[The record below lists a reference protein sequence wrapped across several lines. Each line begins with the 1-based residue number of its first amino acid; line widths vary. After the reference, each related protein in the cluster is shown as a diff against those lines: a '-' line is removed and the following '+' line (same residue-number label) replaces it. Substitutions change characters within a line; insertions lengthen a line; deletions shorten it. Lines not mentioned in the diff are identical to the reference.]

1 MNAGRIDS
9 RSRREGGF
17 TIIEVLIALM
27 IMTIALVA
35 IAGMFP
41 QGYKQVTDAG
51 RLTMAV
57 TNARAVHEDIRLVP
71 FANLMNLNGFDSTNP
86 GTIPASAPENTFA
99 TGWQTNLSAAEGRAT
114 VQVDDCGNVANPCGL
129 PAPDGNLRQI
139 TVVVAMTALPQ
150 SVQLRTLIVR
160 MF

>member
-1 MNAGRIDS
+1 MITQRTERTLRGQ
-9 RSRREGGF
+9 GGF

-57 TNARAVHEDIRLVP
+57 TNARAVHEDIRIVP
-71 FANLMNLNGFDSTNP
+71 FANLINLNGFDSTNP
-86 GTIPASAPENTFA
+86 ATVPVSMPEGDLA
-99 TGWQTNLSAAEGRAT
+99 TRWQADMSAAEGRTT
-114 VQVDDCGNVANPCGL
+114 VQVTSCGDVGNPCGL
-129 PAPDGNLRQI
+129 PAPDASMAQV
-139 TVVVAMTALPQ
+139 TVTVSMTALPQ
-150 SVQLRTLIVR
+150 SVTLTTLVARI
-160 MF
+160 F

>member
-1 MNAGRIDS
+1 MITARTDQ
-9 RSRREGGF
+9 RPRAEGGF

-27 IMTIALVA
+27 IMIIALVA

-57 TNARAVHEDIRLVP
+57 TTARAVHEDIRLVP
-71 FANLMNLNGFDSTNP
+71 FGNLMNLNGFDSTNP
-86 GTIPASAPENTFA
+86 GTVPASMPEGDLA
-99 TGWQTNLSAAEGRAT
+99 TRWQADMSAAEGKTT
-114 VQVDDCGNVANPCGL
+114 VQVTSCGDVANPCGL
-129 PAPDGNLRQI
+129 PAPDASMAR
-139 TVVVAMTALPQ
+139 VVVVVSMTALPQ
-150 SVQLRTLIVR
+150 SVMLTTLVAR